1 MFLIIQ
7 GDFRLTHF
15 IIFLKPG
22 PIWRMSGRKDITAI
36 VWRLMSSL
44 FLHLQII
51 AGHSNDRLTLAF
63 AQKLE
68 MKFGGYVPPCEIIR

>member
-1 MFLIIQ
+1 
-7 GDFRLTHF
+7 
-15 IIFLKPG
+15 
-22 PIWRMSGRKDITAI
+22 
-36 VWRLMSSL
+36 MSSL

-68 MKFGGYVPPCEIIR
+68 MKFGGYVPPCEIIRWLLAVTDSFIEEFCQ